1 MKYESRDARKRDVVD
16 EILHKRRNQMTVLQA
31 RRIAEG
37 EAKICLRVI
46 VQYNSGLRR
55 QPMQ

>member
-1 MKYESRDARKRDVVD
+1 LKYESRDARKRDVMD
-16 EILHKRRNQMTVLQA
+16 EILHKRRNQMTVPGA

-37 EAKICLRVI
+37 GMKVCLQGM
-46 VQYNSGLRR
+46 VQYNVGLHR

>member
-1 MKYESRDARKRDVVD
+1 LKYESRDARKRDVVD
-16 EILHKRRNQMTVLQA
+16 EILHKRRNQMTVPAA

-37 EAKICLRVI
+37 EGKVCLQVM
-46 VQYNSGLRR
+46 VQYNVGPRR